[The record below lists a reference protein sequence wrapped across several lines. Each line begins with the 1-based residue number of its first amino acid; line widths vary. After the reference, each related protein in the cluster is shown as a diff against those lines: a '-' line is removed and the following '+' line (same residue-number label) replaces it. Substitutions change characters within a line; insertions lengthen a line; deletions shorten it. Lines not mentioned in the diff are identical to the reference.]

1 MTSPQRILFIDDDPD
16 TLSICTNA
24 FRKKGYIVQTLLGCD
39 DLLEFVER
47 FSPHLIF
54 MDHNMPVICGTD
66 AIKLLKSHSIS
77 KHIPVILFSAESN
90 IEQLAG
96 EAGADG
102 HLKKPFRTDTLID
115 TTARMALHD

>member
-16 TLSICTNA
+16 TLALCANT
-24 FRKKGYIVQTLLGCD
+24 FRKNGYIVQTLLGCE

-66 AIKLLKSHSIS
+66 AIKLLKSHSNS
-77 KHIPVILFSAESN
+77 NHIPVILFSAEVT
-90 IEQLAG
+90 IEQLAS
-96 EAGADG
+96 ECGADAY
-102 HLKKPFRTDTLID
+102 LKKPFRMDTLID
-115 TTARMALHD
+115 ATERIALID

>member
-16 TLSICTNA
+16 ILSLCANA
-24 FRKKGYIVQTLLGCD
+24 FRQKGYIVQTFLDCD

-66 AIKLLKSHSIS
+66 AIRLLKSHSIS

-90 IEQLAG
+90 VEQLAS

-102 HLKKPFRTDTLID
+102 HLKKPFQMDTLID
-115 TTARMALHD
+115 ATERIALID